1 MAWGSLLVAIVALA
15 LIGGGATFYLRTI
28 RLPREET
35 AAGIASLAGMRWRD
49 FIHLVLDALHKRGYE
64 RVFDADATSDE
75 SDYMLERN
83 GQRWL
88 LSSKHGASYVLG
100 STAIAE
106 FANNI
111 RMRGAQGGL
120 LVTPGH
126 FAPEAAALAAA
137 QRIEL
142 LDGAKLWPEL
152 RPLMPEEQRAA
163 VSEPALANMKRHFV
177 LAWAGALVVAVAL
190 FVLAGK
196 DAPAPE
202 AAASA
207 ASARPPARKGATPVA
222 AVPAAAEAGVS
233 APPAPTDPGQLAQ
246 RRQEVTRAISTL
258 PHVDRALWS
267 TQSTLLVYL
276 LDQNADPIAEICP
289 LLEHYEEL
297 RASRI
302 QLQPPPGSTR
312 PVRFLQ
318 CRSY

>member
-1 MAWGSLLVAIVALA
+1 MAWGNLLVAIVAFVLV
-15 LIGGGATFYLRTI
+15 GGAATFYLRTI

-35 AAGIASLAGMRWRD
+35 EAGIAALAGMRWRD

-64 RVFDADATSDE
+64 RVFDVDATSDE

-88 LSSKHGASYVLG
+88 LSSKHGAAYVLG

-120 LVTPGH
+120 LVTPGQ
-126 FAPEAAALAAA
+126 FAPEAAALAGA

-142 LDGAKLWPEL
+142 LDGARLWPEL
-152 RPLMPEEQRAA
+152 RPLLPEEQRAA
-163 VSEPALANMKRHFV
+163 ISEPALASMRRHFV
-177 LAWAGALVVAVAL
+177 LAWAGALVVAVGL
-190 FVLAGK
+190 FLLLGYE
-196 DAPAPE
+196 APAPE
-202 AAASA
+202 ASEVAAPASDPAKPA
-207 ASARPPARKGATPVA
+207 AAA
-222 AVPAAAEAGVS
+222 AVPAAIAAAGVPAS
-233 APPAPTDPGQLAQ
+233 PAPDDPAQLEQ

-258 PHVDRALWS
+258 SHVDRALWS

-276 LDQNADPIAEICP
+276 LDQNADPVPEICP

-318 CRSY
+318 CRTY

>member
-1 MAWGSLLVAIVALA
+1 MAWGSLVVAIVALA
-15 LIGGGATFYLRTI
+15 LIGGAATFYLRTI

-35 AAGIASLAGMRWRD
+35 AAGIAALAGMRWRD

-120 LVTPGH
+120 LVTPGQ

-142 LDGAKLWPEL
+142 LDGGKLWPEL
-152 RPLMPEEQRAA
+152 RSLMPEEQRVA
-163 VSEPALANMKRHFV
+163 VTQPALANMKRHFV
-177 LAWAGALVVAVAL
+177 LAWVGALVVAVAL
-190 FVLAGK
+190 FVLTGN

-202 AAASA
+202 AS
-207 ASARPPARKGATPVA
+207 TA
-222 AVPAAAEAGVS
+222 AVPAHKPVKPAATAPAAATGGVM
-233 APPAPTDPGQLAQ
+233 AAPAPTDPAQLEQ

-258 PHVDRALWS
+258 PHIDRALWS

-276 LDQNADPIAEICP
+276 LDQNADPVPEICP